1 MEGESFKVTE
11 MHLSQKENNF
21 QIAVVNGVD
30 CSQKVKKDSN
40 WAEMTDLGDL
50 EVVVTLGS
58 NFS

>member
-30 CSQKVKKDSN
+30 CSQKVKDSN

>member
-40 WAEMTDLGDL
+40 
-50 EVVVTLGS
+50 
-58 NFS
+58 